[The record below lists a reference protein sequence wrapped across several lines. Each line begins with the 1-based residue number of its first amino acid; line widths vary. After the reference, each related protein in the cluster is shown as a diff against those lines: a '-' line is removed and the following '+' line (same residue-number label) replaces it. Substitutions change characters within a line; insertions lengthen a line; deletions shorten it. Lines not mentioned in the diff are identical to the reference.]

1 MIALATHV
9 LARHSLIHHRY
20 SFIKYVLWQCAYSHQ
35 STKPTASKH
44 EFKDRSKRQST
55 QSVHATAIPSTPSHP
70 LHPNAFYNNN
80 YHNAYNVNRLYNRN
94 GANNGARSPKP
105 MLSMSS
111 TSITDV
117 SENANA
123 EAPPQSQPHPKR
135 KSKNVHAVYDTLW
148 TIKQNQKRMDN
159 QQQHYTANV
168 EQLFLQQQKYIAS
181 LHQDDDQKEE
191 INPQEAYL
199 GARVSGHHKGGSSM
213 NLTKRISQHDR
224 GSSEKQIASALPA
237 SFTKYQGIKKSYS
250 HEHKDEKAAAEAQF
264 VPPPPPP
271 SMGPYGKSNQ

>member
-1 MIALATHV
+1 MNLPIIYRV
-9 LARHSLIHHRY
+9 LSEQPKDFDNIY
-20 SFIKYVLWQCAYSHQ
+20 YVCF
-35 STKPTASKH
+35 TFNTRTFASQH
-44 EFKDRSKRQST
+44 EFKDRFKRQST

-135 KSKNVHAVYDTLW
+135 VEAESYVNSLAGLTLLG
-148 TIKQNQKRMDN
+148 TEKRM
-159 QQQHYTANV
+159 
-168 EQLFLQQQKYIAS
+168 QQKNI
-181 LHQDDDQKEE
+181 
-191 INPQEAYL
+191 EA
-199 GARVSGHHKGGSSM
+199 
-213 NLTKRISQHDR
+213 
-224 GSSEKQIASALPA
+224 
-237 SFTKYQGIKKSYS
+237 IKT
-250 HEHKDEKAAAEAQF
+250 
-264 VPPPPPP
+264 
-271 SMGPYGKSNQ
+271 